1 MINEILKI
9 LEENTVLDKDLN
21 RIIKMD
27 YPYKETLACEL
38 DDLFA
43 KRIVNRS
50 KPSKDEQVLSDEET
64 DLLLTAHYQTVVDID
79 KALDY
84 EQSIEDE

>member
-43 KRIVNRS
+43 KRIVITPT
-50 KPSKDEQVLSDEET
+50 KI
-64 DLLLTAHYQTVVDID
+64 TVN
-79 KALDY
+79 
-84 EQSIEDE
+84 EHR